1 MKHLKFD
8 SSAQDVL
15 FYKTLKERALK
26 AISKSQIQT
35 GNWSFWLKGLFW
47 VSVTYTCYL
56 GLFLNHISG
65 LQFWFLFLGFQLAG
79 LLVGFSLGHDAS
91 HHTAFKNKNL
101 NEGLHFFSF
110 LSIGIDPVL
119 WGLRHLRSHHIYAN
133 IEGSDVDIDKNPFL
147 RLSPTHPW
155 KTKHQFQVYYAPL
168 VYQLAVLHSVFM
180 SDWIYL
186 FSKDYEWMRKGKK
199 NLAIRFILFKILY
212 FMLVL
217 VLPMLFSQFSVGF
230 IVFTYI
236 TASAFTSLLF
246 VIMLVGTHF
255 FLEADYPITENKEK
269 LENSWHVHQLK
280 TSCDWNANNSWARFL
295 SGGSNCHAAH
305 HLFPNICHV
314 HYKKINPIIAQT
326 TKEFQLPYHHKT
338 LWEMMC
344 SHFKHLKKMGST
356 NY

>member
-1 MKHLKFD
+1 MKYLKFD
-8 SSAQDVL
+8 TSERDVL
-15 FYKTLKERALK
+15 FYKTLKDRAIQ
-26 AISKSQIQT
+26 AINQKNIGF
-35 GNWSFWLKGLFW
+35 GNFNFWFKGIFW
-47 VSVTYTCYL
+47 VAVTYLCYL
-56 GLFLNHISG
+56 ALFSENISG

-91 HHTAFKNKNL
+91 HQTAFKNKKL
-101 NEGLHFFSF
+101 NGILHFFSF
-110 LSIGIDPVL
+110 ITIGIDPVL
-119 WGLRHLRSHHIYAN
+119 WGLRHLRSHHVYAN

-155 KTKHQFQVYYAPL
+155 QPKHRFQVYYAPL
-168 VYQLAVLHSVFM
+168 VYQLALLHSVFM

-186 FSKDYEWMRKGKK
+186 FSKDYHWMRKGKS
-199 NLAIRFILFKILY
+199 NLFLRFIIFKVVY
-212 FMLVL
+212 FLLVL
-217 VLPMLFSQFSVGF
+217 VLPMLFTKFSIGF
-230 IVFTYI
+230 IVFTYV

-255 FLEADYPITENKEK
+255 FLEADYPITENTET

-305 HLFPNICHV
+305 HLFPNVCHV

-326 TKEFQLPYHHKT
+326 TQEFQLPYHHKS
-338 LWEMMC
+338 LWEMMS
-344 SHFKHLKKMGST
+344 SHFKHLKKMGEIT
-356 NY
+356 T